1 MRLRPLIKMQDMK
14 DYFDILSQG
23 SAYAASVALLIL
35 YAYEAMNKSNVKS
48 ERIAYIVCG
57 VLILIALIIVTYTM
71 L

>member
-23 SAYAASVALLIL
+23 ATYAISVAMLIL
-35 YAYEAMNKSNVKS
+35 YAYEATNKSNVKS
-48 ERIAYIVCG
+48 ERIAYAVCG
-57 VLILIALIIVTYTM
+57 VLILIAIIIVTYTM